1 MNQAKTNRLQTVF
14 LTGFPGFIAG
24 RLVEKLADSETRFLL
39 LVQTAF
45 LETAKREC
53 ERIAS
58 KTAAP
63 LENFYLFEGDIT
75 RENLNLSAEDSEF
88 IKNETTDVFHL
99 AAVYDLAVE
108 RDLAMRV
115 NVEGTRNVNSL
126 VRQIKNL
133 NRYNYV
139 STCYVAGKRTGVII
153 ETELEHAAGFRNSYE
168 ETKYLAELEVENL
181 KTELPITIYRPS
193 VVVGDS
199 KTGETQKYD
208 GIYYLILYLKKF
220 PPVLSLFNIGN
231 ERVRLN
237 LVPVDF
243 VVEAIAALS
252 KDKDAVG
259 KTFQIADPNP
269 LTTHELFDV
278 ISEKLAKRKSAVTV
292 PATLVESSLN
302 LPVSPAMTGLPK
314 VAVPYFFIEQTY
326 DTRLTG
332 EFLASHR
339 VACPP
344 FPSYVDKLINFVEKN
359 PHL

>member
-1 MNQAKTNRLQTVF
+1 MTIF

-24 RLVEKLADSETRFLL
+24 RLVEKLARSGTRFFL
-39 LVQTAF
+39 LVQPAF
-45 LETAKREC
+45 LEKAQREC
-53 ERIAS
+53 ERIAAA
-58 KTAAP
+58 TAAP

-75 RENLNLSAEDSEF
+75 KDNLGLSAEDLEF
-88 IKNETTDVFHL
+88 IKREASDVFHL

-108 RDLAMRV
+108 RDLAMRA

-139 STCYVAGKRTGVII
+139 STCYVAGKRAGVIL
-153 ETELEHAAGFRNSYE
+153 ETELEHDAGFRNFYE
-168 ETKYLAELEVENL
+168 ETKYLAELEVEKL
-181 KTELPITIYRPS
+181 KGEMPVTIYRPS

-220 PPVLSLFNIGN
+220 PSVLSLFNIGN

-252 KDKDAVG
+252 KDESAWG
-259 KTFQIADPNP
+259 KTFQLADPNP
-269 LTTHELFDV
+269 LTTRELFDA
-278 ISEKLAKRKSAVTV
+278 ISEKLTRRKSAVTV
-292 PATLVESSLN
+292 PAGLVESSLN
-302 LPVSPAMTGLPK
+302 LSVSPKITGLPTI
-314 VAVPYFFIEQTY
+314 AVPYFFIEQTY
-326 DTRLTG
+326 DTSLASD
-332 EFLASHR
+332 FLAPHKID
-339 VACPP
+339 CPP
-344 FPSYVDKLINFVEKN
+344 FPAYINNLIDFVEKN
-359 PHL
+359 PKL